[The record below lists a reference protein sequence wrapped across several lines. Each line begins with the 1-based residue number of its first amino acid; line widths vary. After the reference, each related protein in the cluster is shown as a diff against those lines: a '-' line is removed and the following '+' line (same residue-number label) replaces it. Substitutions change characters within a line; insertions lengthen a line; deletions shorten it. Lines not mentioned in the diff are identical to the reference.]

1 VSGTT
6 TTSGGA
12 GKIIGGGRGIGIGG
26 GPGGKAITE
35 TGKKTIN
42 IKNHTFKINF
52 FIGLPPLFI
61 IYPTVYRTS

>member
-1 VSGTT
+1 VSGTI

-26 GPGGKAITE
+26 GGKAIAE
-35 TGKKTIN
+35 TGKKIIN
-42 IKNHTFKINF
+42 IKNNTFKINF

-61 IYPTVYRTS
+61 IFPTLYRTS